1 MNMSKRYWFLGL
13 LTVAGVAL
21 LAVGWQGGMNKVN
34 HAVKQANSV
43 SVEKKTDKQ
52 TKDDILIK
60 PDTKPSGNA
69 VEVKQEN
76 KQENNAKIDDAM
88 TTGSGFFVEYRLE
101 RERSRGQQIEIA
113 REIINNADSDHE
125 VRKKAQEQMYQ
136 ISDVLQKEL
145 EVESL
150 IRAKGYRDSVVFLE
164 GKTVTVVIQSRDL
177 NQEDAM
183 KITDLVSR
191 STQVSPQNIVIIPKY

>member
-1 MNMSKRYWFLGL
+1 MSKRYWFLGL

-21 LAVGWQGGMNKVN
+21 LAVGWQGGMNKVTD
-34 HAVKQANSV
+34 AVKLSNSV
-43 SVEKKTDKQ
+43 SIEQKTDQQ
-52 TKDDILIK
+52 TKDESLVK
-60 PDTKPSGNA
+60 PDTTPSGNA
-69 VEVKQEN
+69 VEVQQEN
-76 KQENNAKIDDAM
+76 KQENNDKIDDVM
-88 TTGSGFFVEYRLE
+88 KDGSGFFVEYRLE

-113 REIINNADSDHE
+113 REIINNTNSDPE
-125 VRKKAQEQMYQ
+125 VRKKAQEQMYK

-150 IRAKGYRDSVVFLE
+150 IRAKGYKDSVVFLE
-164 GKTVTVVIQSRDL
+164 GNTVTVVIQSKDL

-191 STQVSPQNIVIIPKY
+191 STQVSAQNVVIIPKY

>member
-1 MNMSKRYWFLGL
+1 MSKRFWLLGL
-13 LTVAGVAL
+13 LTLVGVAL
-21 LAVGWQGGMNKVN
+21 LAVGWRGDMEKAVN
-34 HAVKQANSV
+34 AIKPSNPV
-43 SVEKKTDKQ
+43 SIQEKEDKQ
-52 TKDDILIK
+52 IKEDLIVK
-60 PDTKPSGNA
+60 PDTTPSGNA
-69 VEVKQEN
+69 VEVQKDSNQDKQAN
-76 KQENNAKIDDAM
+76 IDDVM
-88 TTGSGFFVEYRLE
+88 KESSGFFVEYRLE

-113 REIINNADSDHE
+113 REIINNTNADPE

-150 IRAKGYRDSVVFLE
+150 IRAKGYKDSVVFLE
-164 GKTVTVVIQSRDL
+164 GNTVTVVIQANNL

-191 STQVSPQNIVIIPKY
+191 STQVSAQNVVIIPKD

>member
-1 MNMSKRYWFLGL
+1 MSKRFWLLGL
-13 LTVAGVAL
+13 LTLVGVAL
-21 LAVGWQGGMNKVN
+21 LAVGWRGDMEKAVN
-34 HAVKQANSV
+34 AIKPSNSV
-43 SVEKKTDKQ
+43 SIQEKEDKQ
-52 TKDDILIK
+52 IKEDLIVK
-60 PDTKPSGNA
+60 PDTTPSGNA
-69 VEVKQEN
+69 VEVQKDSNQDKQAN
-76 KQENNAKIDDAM
+76 IDDVM
-88 TTGSGFFVEYRLE
+88 KESSGFFVEYRLE

-113 REIINNADSDHE
+113 REIINNANADPE

-150 IRAKGYRDSVVFLE
+150 IRAKGYKDSVVFLE
-164 GKTVTVVIQSRDL
+164 GNTVTVVIQANNL

-191 STQVSPQNIVIIPKY
+191 STQVSAQNVVIIPKD

>member
-1 MNMSKRYWFLGL
+1 MSKRYWFLGL

-43 SVEKKTDKQ
+43 SVEKKTDQQ

-76 KQENNAKIDDAM
+76 NTKIDDAM
-88 TTGSGFFVEYRLE
+88 KTGSGFFVEYRLE

-113 REIINNADSDHE
+113 REIINNTNSDPE

-145 EVESL
+145 EIESL
-150 IRAKGYRDSVVFLE
+150 IRAKGYTDSVVFLE
-164 GKTVTVVIQSRDL
+164 GKTVTVVIQSKDL

-183 KITDLVSR
+183 KISDLVSR